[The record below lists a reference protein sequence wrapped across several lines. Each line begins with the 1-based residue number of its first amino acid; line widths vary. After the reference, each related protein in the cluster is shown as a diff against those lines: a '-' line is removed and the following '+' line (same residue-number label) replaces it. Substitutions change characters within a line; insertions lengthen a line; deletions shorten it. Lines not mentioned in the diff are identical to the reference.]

1 MRNGFKNLARAFV
14 LLFLATPCSHAADG
28 ELVIAVDKKQ
38 NQLHMARYR
47 DGRLEPEKTFRATM
61 GQRVGDKMIEGDLRT
76 PEGIYEFLFRTQA
89 PALKP
94 MFGPL
99 AVYVSYPNV
108 MDKNGQKTG
117 FDILIHGTDDPSRL
131 EKKFDSKGCVVL
143 DNENVKI
150 VSDAI
155 RLKDTKIVITRDF
168 DAIRNPA
175 RLPRAREFF
184 QRWITAWSGKDLDTY
199 VDSYADEFKMDGMNR
214 AAFAKYKDSL
224 NKKYGSIKVTA
235 SDVMYLF
242 HEKYDLIAFTQHYDS
257 TMANGA
263 PAYRGTSKKQLWIQ
277 ERNGHYKIV
286 VEESLK

>member
-1 MRNGFKNLARAFV
+1 MRNSFRNLALALSF
-14 LLFLATPCSHAADG
+14 LFLGQAHAGEG
-28 ELVIAVDKKQ
+28 ELVIAVDKKL

-61 GQRVGDKMIEGDLRT
+61 GQRIGDKMIEGDLRT
-76 PEGIYEFLFRTQA
+76 PEGIYEFLFRQQA

-94 MFGPL
+94 MFGPW

-155 RLKDTKIVITRDF
+155 SLKDTKIVITRDF
-168 DAIRNPA
+168 DAIKNPA
-175 RLPRAREFF
+175 RLPRAKEFF
-184 QRWITAWSGKDLDTY
+184 QRWLNAWSGKDLDTY
-199 VDSYADEFKMDGMNR
+199 IDSYADEFKMDGMNR
-214 AAFAKYKDSL
+214 AAYAKYKDSL
-224 NKKYGSIKVTA
+224 NQKYGSIKVTA
-235 SDVMYLF
+235 SDVKYLF
-242 HEKYDLIAFTQHYDS
+242 HEKYDLITFTQNYES
-257 TMANGA
+257 TLANGA
-263 PAYRGTSKKQLWIQ
+263 PAYRGSSKKQLWIQ

-286 VEESLK
+286 VEESRK